1 MAICEQE
8 RVGQSGV
15 HPQETAKQNTGGRLT
30 RDRCS
35 DGGSTALFEAEGAKM
50 RSKNS
55 IGESDYAAASRHGS
69 KRRRDGSETN
79 VVQRGREQ
87 EGICWTVQ
95 RSKELNKGGRRR

>member
-55 IGESDYAAASRHGS
+55 IGQGGDAAASRHGS
-69 KRRRDGSETN
+69 KRRRDGSETMSCSE
-79 VVQRGREQ
+79 VVIKRVSVGQ
-87 EGICWTVQ
+87 C
-95 RSKELNKGGRRR
+95 KGPKN